1 MPFPDNLGVITCR
14 CVLETK
20 EPVLFVSHAGGE
32 WQMYCRDTNH
42 DFEDEEAMKKEL
54 LLVHVAHLLAQDTT
68 LNEISDL
75 QMDMGAERSHVGGSW
90 TRFENAD
97 DA

>member
-1 MPFPDNLGVITCR
+1 
-14 CVLETK
+14 
-20 EPVLFVSHAGGE
+20 
-32 WQMYCRDTNH
+32 MYCRDTNH

-54 LLVHVAHLLAQDTT
+54 LLVHVAHLLAQDAT

-75 QMDMGAERSHVGGSW
+75 PIDMGAERSHVGGSW
-90 TRFENAD
+90 NWFENAD